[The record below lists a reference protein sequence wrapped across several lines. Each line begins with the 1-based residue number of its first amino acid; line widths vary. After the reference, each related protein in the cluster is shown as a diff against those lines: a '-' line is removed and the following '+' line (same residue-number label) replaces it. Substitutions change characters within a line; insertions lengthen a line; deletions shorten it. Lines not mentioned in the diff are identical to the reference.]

1 MYHYSS
7 APVIFKGGHGMKSA
21 WIILAD
27 GFEEVEAVTPLD
39 YLRRAGVEVSL
50 VSLNSAIAVSA
61 RKVSILCDAL
71 LSDLSGHPMP
81 DALILPGGLPGSKL
95 IAASETVRALAV
107 RMFAEKRLVCAIC
120 AAPALCLA
128 AWGLLAGRRWTCY
141 PGLGDSCV
149 PLPVDSR
156 LVVDG
161 NLITA
166 QGAGAAEEFALALV
180 AALCGKQE
188 AEKVSRLIIAR

>member
-1 MYHYSS
+1 
-7 APVIFKGGHGMKSA
+7 MKSA

-39 YLRRAGVEVSL
+39 YLRRAGIEVSL
-50 VSLNSAIAVSA
+50 VSLSSPMVVSA

-71 LSDLSGHPMP
+71 LSDLSGHPLP
-81 DALILPGGLPGSKL
+81 DALILPGGLPGSKR
-95 IAASETVRALAV
+95 IAASDAVKALAI
-107 RMFAEKRLVCAIC
+107 RMFDDKRLVGAIC

-128 AWGLLAGRRWTCY
+128 AWGLLEDRAWTCY

-149 PLPVDSR
+149 PLPVDKR
-156 LVVDG
+156 VVVDG

-166 QGAGAAEEFALALV
+166 RGAGVAEEFALALV
-180 AALCGKQE
+180 TALCGIEE
-188 AEKVSRLIIAR
+188 AEKVSRAIIAR